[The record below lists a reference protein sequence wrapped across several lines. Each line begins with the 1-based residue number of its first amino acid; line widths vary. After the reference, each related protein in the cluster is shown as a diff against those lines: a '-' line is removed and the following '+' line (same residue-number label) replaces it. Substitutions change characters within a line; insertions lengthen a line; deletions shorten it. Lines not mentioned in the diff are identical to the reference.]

1 MYVVGTVVQST
12 PQFIYFFN
20 FYFHLFLQF
29 GSPLFRVLS
38 EITLNVIF
46 RSSLNMF
53 RLTSIEC
60 M

>member
-1 MYVVGTVVQST
+1 MYVIGTVVQST
-12 PQFIYFFN
+12 PQFILFFV
-20 FYFHLFLQF
+20 FRLFLQF
-29 GSPLFRVLS
+29 GSPLFRVVS

-53 RLTSIEC
+53 RLTSIVC